1 VLEEVEV
8 DDKEAP
14 FLFVNGGPSF
24 AVLVDDKFPSLAIFD
39 LCFISFYFD
48 SLALENAVAD

>member
-1 VLEEVEV
+1 MLEEVGV